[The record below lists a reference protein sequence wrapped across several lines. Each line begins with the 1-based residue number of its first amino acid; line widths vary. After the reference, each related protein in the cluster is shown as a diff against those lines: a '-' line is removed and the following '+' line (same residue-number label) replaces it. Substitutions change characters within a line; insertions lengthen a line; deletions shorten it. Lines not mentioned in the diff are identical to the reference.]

1 MRKYKIEDF
10 KDVEYIFE
18 KENKNNFMYYVYK
31 YGLFFI
37 LGVLLNII
45 EITFTDY
52 EFYVIIVPIA
62 IFDAFRDIYFK
73 I

>member
-1 MRKYKIEDF
+1 MEKRKQMKY
-10 KDVEYIFE
+10 YI
-18 KENKNNFMYYVYK
+18 YK

-45 EITFTDY
+45 GIIYTDY
-52 EFYVIIVPIA
+52 RFYIIIIPIA
-62 IFDAFRDIYFK
+62 IFDAFRDKYFK